1 MPRLFR
7 FALAPAM
14 ALFAGLIVSTASS
27 GIAPAQAQ
35 GTLTAPAGQA
45 RVTAPGGLR
54 GRAVMRHRRL
64 HHRRR

>member
-1 MPRLFR
+1 MPRPFR

-14 ALFAGLIVSTASS
+14 ALLAGLLVSAGSS

-45 RVTAPGGLR
+45 RVTAPGGVR
-54 GRAVMRHRRL
+54 GRAVMRQRRL